1 MTTLS
6 GTKKALLVIDAQN
19 VILRECYQRDQK
31 VAKISEAISKA
42 RQAMVPVVWI
52 QHSDEDII
60 EGSQDW
66 QIVPELS
73 PSAAEKIIG
82 KHYRSSFVETELHMQ
97 LQGLAVGH
105 IIVCGAES
113 NNCVRHTI
121 HSALELGYDVTLLQ
135 DAHTAA
141 SFEWN
146 GFIVDAPRVIDEQN
160 TNFMSYQLPG
170 RRAQVKPV
178 AEADFK

>member
-6 GTKKALLVIDAQN
+6 GNRKALLVIDAQN

-31 VAKISEAISKA
+31 VEKISEAISKA
-42 RQAMVPVVWI
+42 RQAMVPVIWI

-66 QIVPELS
+66 QIVPELL
-73 PSAAEKIIG
+73 PNAAEKIIG
-82 KHYRSSFVETELHMQ
+82 KHFRSSFVETELHNE

-135 DAHTAA
+135 DAHTAV
-141 SFEWN
+141 SFKWN
-146 GFIVDAPRVIDEQN
+146 GFIVDAPSVIDEQN
-160 TNFMSYQLPG
+160 INFMSYQLPG
-170 RRAQVKPV
+170 RQAQVKSV

>member
-1 MTTLS
+1 MS
-6 GTKKALLVIDAQN
+6 GNNKALLVIDAQN
-19 VILRECYQRDQK
+19 VILKECYQRDQK
-31 VAKISEAISKA
+31 VERISEAISMARKA
-42 RQAMVPVVWI
+42 MTPVIWI

-60 EGSQDW
+60 EGSQNW
-66 QIVPELS
+66 QIVPELL
-73 PSAAEKIIG
+73 PSSSEKNIG
-82 KHYRSSFVETELHMQ
+82 KHYRSSFVETELHNE

-135 DAHTAA
+135 DAHTAV
-141 SFEWN
+141 SFKWN
-146 GFIVDAPRVIDEQN
+146 GFIVDAPSVIDEQN
-160 TNFMSYQLPG
+160 INFMSYQLPG
-170 RRAQVKPV
+170 RQAQVKSV

>member
-135 DAHTAA
+135 DAHTAV

-160 TNFMSYQLPG
+160 TNFMAYQLPG
-170 RRAQVKPV
+170 RQAQVKPV